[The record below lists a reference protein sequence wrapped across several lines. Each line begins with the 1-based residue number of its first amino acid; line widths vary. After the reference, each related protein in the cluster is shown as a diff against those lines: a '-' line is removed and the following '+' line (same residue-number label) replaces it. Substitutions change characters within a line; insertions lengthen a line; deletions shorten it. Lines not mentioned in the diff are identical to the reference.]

1 MRLIKLVLSDLKHF
15 FLCSE
20 SEVTFSLL
28 VDIPILFQT
37 TYAPS
42 LEVDVLWAKY
52 FEPKVVH
59 KANSRSGQS
68 PKNQSKDN
76 GYSRG
81 FRAKKIIEFQLII
94 LVLSSGDQ
102 PRY

>member
-1 MRLIKLVLSDLKHF
+1 MRFIKLVLSDLKHF

-20 SEVTFSLL
+20 VILTLL
-28 VDIPILFQT
+28 VVDIPILFQT

-68 PKNQSKDN
+68 PKNQSKEKWLFK
-76 GYSRG
+76 G
-81 FRAKKIIEFQLII
+81 F
-94 LVLSSGDQ
+94 
-102 PRY
+102 

>member
-1 MRLIKLVLSDLKHF
+1 MRFINLVLSDLKHF

-20 SEVTFSLL
+20 VILSLL
-28 VDIPILFQT
+28 VDNDIPILFQT

-68 PKNQSKDN
+68 PKNQSKEKWLFK
-76 GYSRG
+76 G
-81 FRAKKIIEFQLII
+81 F
-94 LVLSSGDQ
+94 
-102 PRY
+102 

>member
-1 MRLIKLVLSDLKHF
+1 MRFIKLVLSDLKHF

-20 SEVTFSLL
+20 VILSLL
-28 VDIPILFQT
+28 VNIPILFQT

-68 PKNQSKDN
+68 PKNQSKEN
-76 GYSRG
+76 WLFKG
-81 FRAKKIIEFQLII
+81 F
-94 LVLSSGDQ
+94 
-102 PRY
+102 

>member
-1 MRLIKLVLSDLKHF
+1 MRFIKLVLSDLKHF

-20 SEVTFSLL
+20 VILTLL
-28 VDIPILFQT
+28 VVDIPILFQT

-68 PKNQSKDN
+68 PKNQSKEN

-81 FRAKKIIEFQLII
+81 FRAKHFIEFQLII

-102 PRY
+102 PRC

>member
-1 MRLIKLVLSDLKHF
+1 MTYGLIMMHMPYTRISFNMRFIKLVLSDLKHF

-20 SEVTFSLL
+20 VILSLL
-28 VDIPILFQT
+28 VNIPILFQT

-68 PKNQSKDN
+68 PKNQSKEKWLFK
-76 GYSRG
+76 G
-81 FRAKKIIEFQLII
+81 F
-94 LVLSSGDQ
+94 
-102 PRY
+102 

>member
-20 SEVTFSLL
+20 VTFSFL

-68 PKNQSKDN
+68 PKNQSKEN

-81 FRAKKIIEFQLII
+81 FRAKNFIEFQLII

-102 PRY
+102 PRC